1 MKKIIVQ
8 QILEFYD
15 EPLLYTAKDEF
26 GALYLC
32 LYSAIEDRYDC
43 TAVEITPRRLAQY
56 MSRDVDL
63 RTVYL
68 EPESDAYFSVTSPDD
83 DTLEINPLPAACL
96 TEERLPAEGLYFL
109 GDFSTEDE
117 ALIMETQEQGKRVYH
132 LGVADESN
140 SHSISPRVLTK
151 ILSGFE
157 GTIEGIV
164 TSYHKKQTVPLQL
177 FATSAAS
184 FNLHFTIGDKLDWFG
199 QSNVDFALR
208 RFEEILAAENVAEL
222 KTLTNDLKVGAVQK
236 IKEFVDVLEENNYL
250 LKSRWID
257 AEGCKTGKA
266 RIARNQIA
274 HIQEIL
280 SSAEL
285 LEEKEAIFE
294 GFFEAVSLKNSS
306 WTLRL
311 ADSPTS
317 VGGKASKK
325 ILLKSIVMGDDAH
338 YRIVCKIK
346 EEHKLFS
353 DKSKFFYELLSV
365 EAID

>member
-1 MKKIIVQ
+1 MKIIVQ

-15 EPLLYTAKDEF
+15 EPQLYTAKDEF

-43 TAVEITPRRLAQY
+43 TAVKITPHRLAQY
-56 MSRDVDL
+56 MAREVDL
-63 RTVYL
+63 RSIYL
-68 EPESDAYFSVTSPDD
+68 NPEDGAYFSVTSPDD
-83 DTLEINPLPAACL
+83 ETLEINPLPADYL
-96 TEERLPAEGLYFL
+96 TEERLPAEGFYFF
-109 GDFSTEDE
+109 GDFSAEDE

-140 SHSISPRVLTK
+140 SHSISPRVLAK

-199 QSNVDFALR
+199 QSNIDFALR
-208 RFEEILAAENVAEL
+208 RFEEILAAENVAKL
-222 KTLTNDLKVGAVQK
+222 KSLTNDLKVGTVQK
-236 IKEFVDVLEENNYL
+236 IKEFVDVLKENDYL

-280 SSAEL
+280 SSAEI

-306 WTLRL
+306 WTLQL
-311 ADSPTS
+311 ANSSRS
-317 VGGKASKK
+317 VGGKAPEKN
-325 ILLKSIVMGDDAH
+325 LLKSIVMGDDAH
-338 YRIVCKIK
+338 YRIFCKMK
-346 EEHKLFS
+346 EEHNHFS
-353 DKSKFFYELLSV
+353 DKSKFIYELLSV

>member
-1 MKKIIVQ
+1 M
-8 QILEFYD
+8 EFYD

-117 ALIMETQEQGKRVYH
+117 ALIMETQEQGRRVYH

-274 HIQEIL
+274 HIHEIL
-280 SSAEL
+280 TSSEFSAE
-285 LEEKEAIFE
+285 KEVVFV

-311 ADSPTS
+311 ADSSGS
-317 VGGKASKK
+317 VGGKAPEKN
-325 ILLKSIVMGDDAH
+325 LLKSIVMGDDAH
-338 YRIVCKIK
+338 YRIFCKMK
-346 EEHKLFS
+346 EEHNHFS
-353 DKSKFFYELLSV
+353 DKSKFIYELLSV
-365 EAID
+365 EASD

>member
-117 ALIMETQEQGKRVYH
+117 ALIMETQEQGRRVYH

-208 RFEEILAAENVAEL
+208 RFEEILAAENVDEL

-274 HIQEIL
+274 HIHEIL
-280 SSAEL
+280 TSSEFSAE
-285 LEEKEAIFE
+285 KEVVFV

-311 ADSPTS
+311 ADSFGS
-317 VGGKASKK
+317 VGGKAPEKN
-325 ILLKSIVMGDDAH
+325 LLKSIVMGDDAH
-338 YRIVCKIK
+338 YRIFCKMK
-346 EEHKLFS
+346 EEHNHFS
-353 DKSKFFYELLSV
+353 DKSKFIYELLSV

>member
-117 ALIMETQEQGKRVYH
+117 ALIMETQEQGRRVYH

-274 HIQEIL
+274 HIHEIL
-280 SSAEL
+280 TSSEFSAE
-285 LEEKEAIFE
+285 KEVVFV

-311 ADSPTS
+311 ADSSGS
-317 VGGKASKK
+317 VGGKAPEKN
-325 ILLKSIVMGDDAH
+325 LLKSIVMGDDAH
-338 YRIVCKIK
+338 FRIFCKMK
-346 EEHKLFS
+346 EEHNHFS
-353 DKSKFFYELLSV
+353 DKSKFIYELLSV

>member
-1 MKKIIVQ
+1 MKIIVQ

-15 EPLLYTAKDEF
+15 EPQLYTAKDEF

-43 TAVEITPRRLAQY
+43 TAVKVTPRRLAQY
-56 MSRDVDL
+56 MAREVDL
-63 RTVYL
+63 RSIYL
-68 EPESDAYFSVTSPDD
+68 NPEDGAYFSVTSPDD
-83 DTLEINPLPAACL
+83 ETLEINPLPADCL
-96 TEERLPAEGLYFL
+96 TEERLPAEGFYFL
-109 GDFSTEDE
+109 GDFSAEDE
-117 ALIMETQEQGKRVYH
+117 ALIMETQEQGRRVYH

-199 QSNVDFALR
+199 YSNIDFALR
-208 RFEEILAAENVAEL
+208 RFEEILAAGNVAEL
-222 KTLTNDLKVGAVQK
+222 QRLTSDLKVGAVQK
-236 IKEFVDVLEENNYL
+236 IKEFVGVLEENNYL
-250 LKSRWID
+250 VKSRWID

-266 RIARNQIA
+266 KITRNQVA
-274 HIQEIL
+274 HVHEIL
-280 SSAEL
+280 TSSEFSG
-285 LEEKEAIFE
+285 EKEVVFE
-294 GFFEAVSLKNSS
+294 GFFEAVSLKNSN
-306 WTLRL
+306 WILQP
-311 ADSPTS
+311 ADSS
-317 VGGKASKK
+317 GAVGGKAPEKN
-325 ILLKSIVMGDDAH
+325 LLKSIVMGDDAH
-338 YRIVCKIK
+338 YRIVCKMK
-346 EEHKLFS
+346 EERNLFS
-353 DKSKFFYELLSV
+353 DKSKFIYELLSV

>member
-117 ALIMETQEQGKRVYH
+117 ALIMETQEQGRRVYH

-274 HIQEIL
+274 HIHEIL
-280 SSAEL
+280 TSSEFSAE
-285 LEEKEAIFE
+285 KEVVFV

-311 ADSPTS
+311 ADSSGS
-317 VGGKASKK
+317 VGGKAPEKN
-325 ILLKSIVMGDDAH
+325 LLKSIVMGDDAH
-338 YRIVCKIK
+338 YRIFCKMK
-346 EEHKLFS
+346 EEHNHFS
-353 DKSKFFYELLSV
+353 DKSKFIYELLSV